1 MYCAGDASDQSKG
14 EAPVSPVRNTGN
26 LLLPG
31 DEREHAPAKVFPR
44 VRYVAFRRDV

>member
-14 EAPVSPVRNTGN
+14 EAPGISSQKYRG

-31 DEREHAPAKVFPR
+31 DKREHAPAKVFPR
-44 VRYVAFRRDV
+44 VRHVTFWRDV